1 MRPCT
6 KMLGTKP
13 ETSKHMVSVGSYIAE
28 NLVKCKKKLF
38 SSDSKFEL
46 QHLPQKNIHNN
57 LLHLLRCLTL
67 LQTAE
72 FDWFDLGVAFLRSF
86 KACNLFITAVAS
98 LG

>member
-1 MRPCT
+1 MKNVVKCY
-6 KMLGTKP
+6 KDFLGYFNALKTHCAYSLFGTL
-13 ETSKHMVSVGSYIAE
+13 EYIAE

-46 QHLPQKNIHNN
+46 QHLPQKYIHNN
-57 LLHLLRCLTL
+57 LLHLLHCLTL

-86 KACNLFITAVAS
+86 KA
-98 LG
+98 